1 MRYWTREGVEVEPF
15 TAVDRLDGCVTLNHP
30 DGLVVAWLNIDT
42 GDEDDSWRAIN
53 HLAESHIVTQPE
65 PDGPV
70 YRAESEPDP
79 ACNGEIRTVRREQLW
94 PYVPPEVDMEAEIAR
109 LRVFEKRPLLVGS
122 HATVTVSIDG
132 RDVAFRDVLGIDLA
146 SDTGDVTTAAV
157 VARPDGFYDI
167 AWVRQEFRSDELADA
182 LKLTR
187 GVYGGGGF
195 TWNDNTT
202 VAPTDVATT
211 PGGLWVASNPIVI
224 TAGAHAESQLPDCL
238 LPAPDHL
245 AMCAKRP
252 GWYAMTGHEYRLW
265 GPPTARHLRTLSP
278 KTIKR
283 RIRRAERQGRHIH
296 ACDVAMENIRRP
308 RAESAARRAAASA
321 QARWRRKQWKRM
333 SWVDAAQRLG
343 TVAAQAFNR
352 VAKSGINE
360 KR

>member
-15 TAVDRLDGCVTLNHP
+15 TAVDRLDGCVTLYHP

-53 HLAESHIVTQPE
+53 RLAESHIVTQPE

-79 ACNGEIRTVRREQLW
+79 ACNGKLRTVRREQLW
-94 PYVPPEVDMEAEIAR
+94 PYVPPEVDVEAEIAR
-109 LRVFEKRPLLVGS
+109 LRVFEKRARS
-122 HATVTVSIDG
+122 TRIYAAEADVTVRFG
-132 RDVAFRDVLGIDLA
+132 GYEFTPRDIIGIDYA
-146 SDTGDVTTAAV
+146 SDK
-157 VARPDGFYDI
+157 
-167 AWVRQEFRSDELADA
+167 DEHR
-182 LKLTR
+182 T

-195 TWNDNTT
+195 TWDDNTT
-202 VAPTDVATT
+202 VDPTDIATA
-211 PGGLWVASNPIVI
+211 PGGLWIASSPITI
-224 TAGAHAESQLPDCL
+224 TASAHAESQLPDCL

-308 RAESAARRAAASA
+308 RAESATRRAAARA
-321 QARWRRKQWKRM
+321 QARWRRKQWKRID
-333 SWVDAAQRLG
+333 WVEATKRLG
-343 TVAAQAFNR
+343 TVAGQAFNR
-352 VAKSGINE
+352 AARLIING
-360 KR
+360 K